1 MSQILNWIRY
11 YLKIACCNLTS
22 YMNISIPP
30 LSRDFSLHAFAS
42 DCLHEHGK
50 LIIIGRSIEEYG
62 PKPLPLKAVGWF
74 HNRMVVKEFK
84 VICEINSPT
93 NAKVTQKIY
102 FV

>member
-1 MSQILNWIRY
+1 
-11 YLKIACCNLTS
+11 
-22 YMNISIPP
+22 MNICIPP
-30 LSRDFSLHAFAS
+30 LSRDFSLHAFAA

-50 LIIIGRSIEEYG
+50 LIITGKSIEEYG

-93 NAKVTQKIY
+93 NAKVSGTSFQHCTINNQY
-102 FV
+102 FQYFSLPS